1 MNMNTNF
8 NVYWIVTYKE
18 YDGEVFGALNGLV
31 YENQGDAI
39 NAIKNDIEEYKLSYK
54 NDKIEV
60 NEYNN
65 RWSFSVNGVLV
76 CVWELQSVRMSKE
89 FNQID
94 D

>member
-1 MNMNTNF
+1 MKTNF
-8 NVYWIVTYKE
+8 NVYWIATYKE
-18 YDGEVFGALNGLV
+18 YDGEAFGALNGLV
-31 YENQGDAI
+31 YEIQGDAI
-39 NAIKNDIEEYKLSYK
+39 NAIKNDIEEYKLIYK
-54 NDKIEV
+54 NYKVEV

-65 RWSFSVNGVLV
+65 RWSLSVNDELV

>member
-1 MNMNTNF
+1 MKTNF
-8 NVYWIVTYKE
+8 NVYWIATYKE
-18 YDGEVFGALNGLV
+18 YDGEAFGALNGLV
-31 YENQGDAI
+31 YEIQGDAI

-54 NDKIEV
+54 NDKVEV

-65 RWSFSVNGVLV
+65 RWSLCVNGVLV
-76 CVWELQSVRMSKE
+76 CVWKLQSVMMSKI

>member
-1 MNMNTNF
+1 MKTNF
-8 NVYWIVTYKE
+8 NVYWIATYKE
-18 YDGEVFGALNGLV
+18 YDGEAFGALNGLV
-31 YENQGDAI
+31 YEIQGDAI
-39 NAIKNDIEEYKLSYK
+39 NAIKNDIEEYKLIYK
-54 NDKIEV
+54 NYKVEV

-65 RWSFSVNGVLV
+65 RWSLCVNGVLV